1 MSLHDIL
8 KIKKTDTVAI
18 IGSGGKTTMLWLLA
32 KERKEQGAFVT
43 TSTHIMKP
51 DKSECDI
58 IISTD
63 SKKYIIKNKII
74 ASLDINKDNKCTGIQ
89 TLETSNK
96 IPILYEAD
104 GSKRLP
110 AKLHNSNEPVIY
122 KNTDIVVLVIGL
134 SCLGK
139 PIKDVCHRY
148 ELLNLNPNEVFNIQ
162 HLIMCINDGIKSC
175 KMPKHKIRIFL
186 NQLDVISNKEII
198 HNLCKTL
205 NYPYIFCGNLKSDD
219 FF

>member
-1 MSLHDIL
+1 MNLHDIL

-18 IGSGGKTTMLWLLA
+18 IGGGGKTTMLWLLA

-58 IISTD
+58 IIPTD
-63 SKKYIIKNKII
+63 GKKHIIKNKII
-74 ASLDINKDNKCTGIQ
+74 ASLDINKNNKCTG
-89 TLETSNK
+89 LKENNYN

-104 GSKRLP
+104 GSKKLP
-110 AKLHNSNEPVIY
+110 VKFHKSTEPVIY
-122 KNTDIVVLVIGL
+122 KNTDIVVLVLGL

-148 ELLNLNPNEVFNIQ
+148 ELLNLNPNEIFNIK
-162 HLIMCINDGIKSC
+162 HLIMCINDGIESC
-175 KMPKHKIRIFL
+175 KMPKDKIRIFL
-186 NQLDVISNKEII
+186 NQLDVISNKEVIQT
-198 HNLCKTL
+198 LCQ
-205 NYPYIFCGNLKSDD
+205 NYNYTYIFCGNLKSNG
-219 FF
+219 

>member
-1 MSLHDIL
+1 MNLHDKL
-8 KIKKTDTVAI
+8 KIKKNDTVAI
-18 IGSGGKTTMLWLLA
+18 IGSGGKTTMLWALA

-51 DKSECDI
+51 DKSDCDI

-63 SKKYIIKNKII
+63 SEKYIKKNKII
-74 ASLDINKDNKCTGIQ
+74 ASLDINKDNKCTG
-89 TLETSNK
+89 LKESCCD

-122 KNTDIVVLVIGL
+122 KNTDIVVLAIGL

-148 ELLNLNPNEVFNIQ
+148 ELLNLNPNEIFNIK
-162 HLIMCINDGIKSC
+162 HLIMCIDDGIKSS
-175 KMPKHKIRIFL
+175 KMPKNKIRIFL
-186 NQLDVISNKEII
+186 NQLDVVSNKEVI
-198 HNLCKTL
+198 HNLCKTF
-205 NYPYIFCGNLKSDD
+205 NYPYIFYGNLKSDG
-219 FF
+219 

>member
-18 IGSGGKTTMLWLLA
+18 IGAGGKTTMLWTLA
-32 KERKEQGAFVT
+32 KERKKQGAFVT

-51 DKSECDI
+51 DKNDCDI
-58 IISTD
+58 IIPTD
-63 SKKYIIKNKII
+63 SEKYIIKNKVI
-74 ASLDINKDNKCTGIQ
+74 ASLDINKDNKCTGLKEIDCD
-89 TLETSNK
+89 

-110 AKLHNSNEPVIY
+110 AKLHNSTEPVIY
-122 KNTDIVVLVIGL
+122 KNTDVVILVIGL

-148 ELLNLNPNEVFNIQ
+148 EMLNLNPNEIFNIK
-162 HLIMCINDGIKSC
+162 HLIMCIDDGIKSC
-175 KMPKHKIRIFL
+175 KIKKDKIRIFL
-186 NQLDVISNKEII
+186 NQLDVVSNKEII
-198 HNLCKTL
+198 HNLCKTSH
-205 NYPYIFCGNLKSDD
+205 YPYIFCGSLKSDG
-219 FF
+219 

>member
-1 MSLHDIL
+1 MNLHDTL

-18 IGSGGKTTMLWLLA
+18 IGAGGKTTMLWLLA

-51 DKSECDI
+51 DNSECDI
-58 IISTD
+58 IIPTD
-63 SKKYIIKNKII
+63 SEKYIIKNKII
-74 ASLDINKDNKCTGIQ
+74 ASLDINENNKCTGLI
-89 TLETSNK
+89 ENNYN

-110 AKLHNSNEPVIY
+110 AKFHNTNEPVIY
-122 KNTDIVVLVIGL
+122 KNTDVVILVLGL

-148 ELLNLNPNEVFNIQ
+148 ELLNLNPNEIFNIK
-162 HLIMCINDGIKSC
+162 HLIMCIDDGIKSC

-205 NYPYIFCGNLKSDD
+205 KYPYIFCGNLKSDG
-219 FF
+219 